1 MKFLPIENIV
11 YKTHLTED
19 EVKKRLS
26 ENVKIGFIFHE
37 SIFLHIFLEMKPYEV
52 KITGQHFKITRDIA
66 ESNIFLLEQIRGVIT
81 NDFDGLTIKVKMRRR
96 IFSIVISYIWYIF
109 CGYLGIKC
117 LIGGDYTK
125 LFIPFGMILFFYV
138 LTMIVFKIG
147 SKKAK
152 KDLAEIFQAEILESK

>member
-52 KITGQHFKITRDIA
+52 KKTGQHFKITRETVNHSIG
-66 ESNIFLLEQIRGVIT
+66 LLEHIRGVIT
-81 NDFDGLTIKVKMRRR
+81 NDFDGLTIKVKMQRH
-96 IFSIVISYIWYIF
+96 ISSIVVSYIWYIF
-109 CGYLGIKC
+109 CGYLGIKY
-117 LIGGDYTK
+117 LIVGDYTK
-125 LFIPFGMILFFYV
+125 MFIPFAMILFFYV

-152 KDLAEIFQAEILESK
+152 EDLAEIFQAEIVEG